1 MWDSQLVTA
10 GRTLKI
16 FESNSL
22 VLEKR
27 VWGGDVDPEIT
38 GWPGW
43 RGVQGQDSPLPQV
56 IPGVGLVPAC
66 EAPEGTG
73 PLDPQSRPALPHVT
87 TLPGW

>member
-1 MWDSQLVTA
+1 MWDSQLVTV

-43 RGVQGQDSPLPQV
+43 RGVQG
-56 IPGVGLVPAC
+56 
-66 EAPEGTG
+66 
-73 PLDPQSRPALPHVT
+73 
-87 TLPGW
+87 